1 VRPRPAL
8 LDQPVP
14 HGARQRDV
22 RERSTLACVVQVPE
36 LPAPDLEHRPAEPR
50 LGREL
55 DALPVRHLANERIH
69 GYASVEARFVQCAIG
84 HTGIMQL
91 QVDLKSNG

>member
-1 VRPRPAL
+1 VRPGAAL

-22 RERSTLACVVQVPE
+22 RERAAFTGVVKMPE
-36 LPAPDLEHRPAEPR
+36 LPAPHLEHRPAEAW

-55 DALPVRHLANERIH
+55 DALPVRDLANERIH
-69 GYASVEARFVQCAIG
+69 GDASVEARLLQSPIG
-84 HTGIMQL
+84 HAGIMQL
-91 QVDLKSNG
+91 QVHLKSNG